1 MWTAATVVTVT
12 ALALGAWAGDE
23 LPDDTEPVAY
33 GLRLAPRYDPA
44 ADQYA
49 FGGQVEICIR
59 INTITLMVTLHAR
72 DLQIKSVSIVESQTQ
87 VSVDVD
93 YWTMLADEERL
104 VIGPGDHLLAGRV
117 YQVRIVFQG
126 LLRTDTTGFY
136 RSLYME
142 NGQQKYVRPYGEGG
156 SRWTTSRSIEL
167 DVLI

>member
-12 ALALGAWAGDE
+12 ALALGARAGDE
-23 LPDDTEPVAY
+23 LPRDTEPVAY
-33 GLRLAPRYDPA
+33 GLQLAPRYDPA
-44 ADQYA
+44 ADEYA
-49 FGGQVEICIR
+49 FGGHVEIWIR
-59 INTITLMVTLHAR
+59 VNAITSVVTLHAR
-72 DLQIKSVSIVESQTQ
+72 DLQIKSVAIIESRMQ

-142 NGQQKYVRPYGEGG
+142 NGQQKYVRTYGGRGG
-156 SRWTTSRSIEL
+156 PRVVR
-167 DVLI
+167 